1 MRLLLTHGWPGC
13 FTELSNMIEPLTD
26 PVAHGGS
33 PDDAF
38 HVVCLSRP
46 GFGSSDNPP
55 QIGCGPQAQAGMWR
69 R

>member
-33 PDDAF
+33 
-38 HVVCLSRP
+38 
-46 GFGSSDNPP
+46 
-55 QIGCGPQAQAGMWR
+55 AQAGWILQCVWAWTTAAATPR
-69 R
+69 TH